1 MSEHVATV
9 VWTRGDSKFTDSRYS
24 RGHEWRFD
32 GGVTVP
38 ASASPHNVRLPFSV
52 EQAVDPEEALVAALS
67 SCHMLF
73 FLSFAAKRGYVVD
86 SYIDEAVGEMA
97 EDERGRVAVTKVR
110 LRPRVTFSGQTQP
123 DREAT
128 ELIHHESNE
137 ACFIANSVRSE
148 VVVEL

>member
-1 MSEHVATV
+1 MSEHGATV
-9 VWTRGDSKFTDSRYS
+9 VWTRGDSKFTDGRYS

-52 EQAVDPEEALVAALS
+52 EHAVDPEEALVAAVS

-73 FLSFAAKRGYVVD
+73 FLSFVANRGYVVD
-86 SYIDEAVGEMA
+86 SYVDEAVGEMA

-110 LRPRVTFSGQTQP
+110 LRPRVTFIGETQP
-123 DREAT
+123 DRAMIES
-128 ELIHHESNE
+128 IHHESHE

>member
-9 VWTRGDSKFTDSRYS
+9 VWMRGESKFTDGRYS

-52 EQAVDPEEALVAALS
+52 EQAVDPEEALVAAVS

-73 FLSFAAKRGYVVD
+73 FLSFVAKRGYVVD

-97 EDERGRVAVTKVR
+97 EDDRGRVAVTKVR
-110 LRPRVTFSGQTQP
+110 LRPRITFTGDSQP
-123 DREAT
+123 DSEMIQS
-128 ELIHHESNE
+128 IHHEAHE
-137 ACFIANSVRSE
+137 ACFIANSLRSE
-148 VVVEL
+148 VVVEE